1 MGRMANTWRLT
12 KTSWSLLKQDRE
24 LLWLPVLS
32 MLAILALVAAACVV
46 GFVVGDVEE
55 GSVSGS
61 MAVLGF
67 VFVVAA
73 TAIGVFFEGALV
85 AGAYDRMSG
94 GDPTVRSAMGRAAKH
109 LPSLFGWAVITAT
122 VGILIRML
130 RERLGAL
137 GSILTW
143 FAEAA
148 WAIAT
153 YLVVPAIIVDDEGP
167 ISGIK
172 RSGGLVRQT
181 WGENLISQAG
191 FGLLGFVLMLPAVIV
206 GVLIGLIVP
215 GAVGVVVGTAVGL
228 AGVVTVMVVV
238 GALGIYFKTA
248 LYVYATDGQVLGGYD
263 ADQMRDSFRMKGRR
277 RR

>member
-1 MGRMANTWRLT
+1 MVRRG
-12 KTSWSLLKQDRE
+12 SLGHCH
-24 LLWLPVLS
+24 LS
-32 MLAILALVAAACVV
+32 
-46 GFVVGDVEE
+46 
-55 GSVSGS
+55 
-61 MAVLGF
+61 
-67 VFVVAA
+67 
-73 TAIGVFFEGALV
+73 
-85 AGAYDRMSG
+85 R
-94 GDPTVRSAMGRAAKH
+94 RS
-109 LPSLFGWAVITAT
+109 
-122 VGILIRML
+122 
-130 RERLGAL
+130 
-137 GSILTW
+137 
-143 FAEAA
+143 
-148 WAIAT
+148 
-153 YLVVPAIIVDDEGP
+153 AIIVDDEGP